1 MLTSRKSPTASNFKV
16 PIVNLTSRI
25 LSERE
30 RMQLGLGLEQSFI
43 NKNKNRRKYLAANLE
58 SINQKVPKCP
68 TYNNLRH
75 LINDPDTCIISADKD
90 FCVVI
95 LKRTD

>member
-1 MLTSRKSPTASNFKV
+1 MLISRKSPTASNFKV

-30 RMQLGLGLEQSFI
+30 RMQLELGQQSFI
-43 NKNKNRRKYLAANLE
+43 NKNKNQRKYLAANLE

-75 LINDPDTCIISADKD
+75 LINDPDICIISADKD
-90 FCVVI
+90 SCVVI